1 MSNTDIIIFS
11 KQRTLQLKSLLRSIA
26 HYSDI
31 AEEEMTVLYTT
42 SPEIPYDTL
51 KSEFACRFIQDST
64 FLNDVRN
71 IVEDTKNDYVFFMV
85 DDLIYRE
92 EFSLRRIE
100 TFLDENPD
108 IDCVTPALGRNITGL
123 GRRARDLQQ
132 PEFSIR
138 AGEFLVWDTA
148 PGLGVV
154 WNYFWGQTSYIY
166 RKDLVL
172 KYLLKCDPGKQT
184 FPNPLESFYYSCM
197 PTHHLGGPFLKR
209 TAVRFRFLL
218 ARKTNRMACFERS
231 KGFGQGVNLVA
242 LRGIDH
248 TQLFEPSELHRKM
261 EEGYIIDFRSLEKVE
276 NTWHHPGSQYF
287 KLAKDGQ

>member
-1 MSNTDIIIFS
+1 MKAASAYFPPASIE
-11 KQRTLQLKSLLRSIA
+11 KSLLRSIA

-71 IVEDTKNDYVFFMV
+71 IVEGTKNDYVFFMV

-138 AGEFLVWDTA
+138 DGEFLGTPPPASVWCGT
-148 PGLGVV
+148 
-154 WNYFWGQTSYIY
+154 TSG
-166 RKDLVL
+166 
-172 KYLLKCDPGKQT
+172 GKPAT
-184 FPNPLESFYYSCM
+184 F
-197 PTHHLGGPFLKR
+197 TGR
-209 TAVRFRFLL
+209 T
-218 ARKTNRMACFERS
+218 S
-231 KGFGQGVNLVA
+231 
-242 LRGIDH
+242 
-248 TQLFEPSELHRKM
+248 S
-261 EEGYIIDFRSLEKVE
+261 
-276 NTWHHPGSQYF
+276 
-287 KLAKDGQ
+287 